1 MTGPQLRTQRL
12 LAAVKASDLAARM
25 GLGRTRIPQIEA
37 QANVSEAIVERYLA
51 ALIAL
56 AAEQKAPA

>member
-1 MTGPQLRTQRL
+1 MSGPELRRQRE
-12 LAAVKASDLAARM
+12 LAGVKAGALAARM

-37 QANVSEAIVERYLA
+37 QAVVSAPIRERYLA

-56 AAEQKAPA
+56 AAEASK